1 MGTKIEY
8 SINPLATL
16 VDSNNLAVG
25 GVDVWEHC
33 QNKHQR
39 TGINKLQGP
48 MDRMLDRNNIESI
61 KNTMQM
67 HEDIFKHQ
75 VRELHRIYSVQKRLM
90 EELKNEIRQQKF
102 WNHVND
108 IDVNHPHS
116 IKQHHQTTQ
125 ISHKPDFSVQNLRE
139 DLNTR
144 EKSVCCSGNTI
155 QRQRGFDLE
164 RPAEEDVFT
173 QARGFDEGE
182 AGPSSNTAL
191 QSCKISTTG
200 GYDEEVEVDLTLSI
214 GGSKVKN
221 SRLPQLACSNS
232 TKGKTRNLNSSGSF
246 QSDRDRTG
254 ECSDPTT
261 PMSSSTVKFT
271 QQGKGPHWLSQ
282 SLKLK

>member
-8 SINPLATL
+8 STNLLATL
-16 VDSNNLAVG
+16 VDNNNLAVG

-33 QNKHQR
+33 QNKHRR

-48 MDRMLDRNNIESI
+48 MDRMLDRNNTESI
-61 KNTMQM
+61 KKTMQM

-75 VRELHRIYSVQKRLM
+75 VRELHRVYSVQKRLM

-102 WNHVND
+102 WNHMED
-108 IDVNHPHS
+108 IDVSQTHF
-116 IKQHHQTTQ
+116 IKQQHQTTQ
-125 ISHKPDFSVQNLRE
+125 ILQKPDFSVQNLRE

-144 EKSVCCSGNTI
+144 EKNVCCSGNTI
-155 QRQRGFDLE
+155 QMQRGFDLE
-164 RPAEEDVFT
+164 RPAEEEIFT

-182 AGPSSNTAL
+182 AGPSSHASF
-191 QSCKISTTG
+191 QSCKISTTS
-200 GYDEEVEVDLTLSI
+200 GYDEEEEVDLTLSI
-214 GGSKVKN
+214 GGSQIKN
-221 SRLPQLACSNS
+221 SHLPQLACSNS
-232 TKGKTRNLNSSGSF
+232 TNGKTRILNSSGSF
-246 QSDRDRTG
+246 KSERDRTG

-261 PMSSSTVKFT
+261 PMSSSTVTFT